1 MGRPPT
7 QDDLSAILVIYNM
20 PFSIAPRFGMIA
32 WSIWKIEQTL
42 QTEPGMSAF
51 GGRADMPIAVRNL
64 RS

>member
-42 QTEPGMSAF
+42 QT
-51 GGRADMPIAVRNL
+51 
-64 RS
+64 